1 MKIVDFVSPL
11 KLSFIVNLFFSYSF
25 SETITG
31 VMVNNALI
39 QGSFLNVLA
48 YMINFPDAF
57 SLILKYILSEEEKN
71 LVIFCKF

>member
-31 VMVNNALI
+31 VMVHNALI

-57 SLILKYILSEEEKN
+57 SLILKYLSEEKK
-71 LVIFCKF
+71 LSIFL